1 MVITRNT
8 GFLRGFLR
16 NYLGGVVVVLTCD
29 VCGAP
34 IDGEPVIV
42 EIDGAVLTL
51 CQRCARK
58 YVGTKGVKVIRGPS
72 QVSTG
77 SQGITA
83 VRYETRRG
91 TTYRVSKPRI
101 NVDKYEVVENYAEL
115 IREARESLGMSR
127 DVLARV
133 LGVKDSILKR
143 IEDGQ
148 LIPDIELAR
157 KLEKVLGISLL
168 RETENVGTMTEKPV
182 NKSLTLGDVV
192 MIREKNKK

>member
-1 MVITRNT
+1 M
-8 GFLRGFLR
+8 
-16 NYLGGVVVVLTCD
+16 VLTCD

-34 IDGEPVIV
+34 IEGEPVIV

-58 YVGTKGVKVIRGPS
+58 YVGVKGVKVIKGLS
-72 QVSTG
+72 QVQVT
-77 SQGITA
+77 QQPMTI
-83 VRYETRRG
+83 VRHESRRG
-91 TTYRVSKPRI
+91 VTYRINKPRI
-101 NVDKYEVVENYAEL
+101 NADKYEVIDNYAEL

-127 DVLARV
+127 DVLAKV
-133 LGVKDSILKR
+133 IGVKESILKR

-168 RETENVGTMTEKPV
+168 KEAEDVGMETQKPV
-182 NKSLTLGDVV
+182 SKSLTLGDVV
-192 MIREKNKK
+192 TLREKNKERQ